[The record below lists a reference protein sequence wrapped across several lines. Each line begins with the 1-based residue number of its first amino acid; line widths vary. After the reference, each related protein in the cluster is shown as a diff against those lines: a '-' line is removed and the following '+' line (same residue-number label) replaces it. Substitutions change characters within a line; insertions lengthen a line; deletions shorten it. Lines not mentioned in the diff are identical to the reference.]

1 MTLQIQIY
9 TTLSNTRIPLTPSDR
24 SLVFPEIYSYSS
36 SSGISYFSY
45 FVILPLPFLFA
56 SPSKLSSSIPIPPT
70 SAFSSLSSLSRSP
83 TISSPPACVAY
94 PPSALSLQSF
104 WSCRSCTSPTKPL
117 AGFHSPGTSDVAGI
131 QNLLRRS
138 IRNDDMISGQTE
150 SPSLDMSVCDRV

>member
-45 FVILPLPFLFA
+45 FVLLPLPFLFA

-70 SAFSSLSSLSRSP
+70 SAFP
-83 TISSPPACVAY
+83 PSPPFLAL
-94 PPSALSLQSF
+94 PPFPRRQPALPTLPPPCPCRVFGPAEVVQVRQSHL
-104 WSCRSCTSPTKPL
+104 L
-117 AGFHSPGTSDVAGI
+117 AFIAPG
-131 QNLLRRS
+131 RP
-138 IRNDDMISGQTE
+138 M
-150 SPSLDMSVCDRV
+150 